1 MAGDRAGSG
10 PQAAEGERQWEAGSG
25 AAANRRHDE
34 GLKELGASRL
44 VTPQGQG
51 LVGGCRLGSLYVGNL
66 AHETTEADLRTAFSQ
81 FGTVVS
87 ARIVS
92 GRRGRPKGFAY
103 VEMADDASA
112 EAAMESLRGTQI
124 NGRTMDIVPEEPR
137 RGGRARRSGGRR
149 RR

>member
-1 MAGDRAGSG
+1 MG
-10 PQAAEGERQWEAGSG
+10 
-25 AAANRRHDE
+25 
-34 GLKELGASRL
+34 
-44 VTPQGQG
+44 T
-51 LVGGCRLGSLYVGNL
+51 LYVGNL

-87 ARIVS
+87 ARMVS

-103 VEMADDASA
+103 VEMADDAEA

-137 RGGRARRSGGRR
+137 RGGKARRSGGRR

>member
-1 MAGDRAGSG
+1 MG
-10 PQAAEGERQWEAGSG
+10 
-25 AAANRRHDE
+25 
-34 GLKELGASRL
+34 
-44 VTPQGQG
+44 T
-51 LVGGCRLGSLYVGNL
+51 LYVGNL
-66 AHETTEADLRTAFSQ
+66 AHETTEADLRTAFSP

-87 ARIVS
+87 AKMVS

-103 VEMADDASA
+103 VEMSDDTEA

-137 RGGRARRSGGRR
+137 RGGRARRGGGRR

>member
-1 MAGDRAGSG
+1 MAGDRAWSG
-10 PQAAEGERQWEAGSG
+10 PPAAKGERQREAGSG
-25 AAANRRHDE
+25 AAATGQHDE
-34 GLKELGASRL
+34 GIKELGAARL

-51 LVGGCRLGSLYVGNL
+51 LEGGCRLGTLYVGNL

-103 VEMADDASA
+103 VEMADDAA
-112 EAAMESLRGTQI
+112 TEAAMESLRGTQI

-137 RGGRARRSGGRR
+137 RGGKARRGGRR

>member
-10 PQAAEGERQWEAGSG
+10 PPAAKGERQREAGFG
-25 AAANRRHDE
+25 AAASGHHDE
-34 GLKELGASRL
+34 GIKELGAPRL

-51 LVGGCRLGSLYVGNL
+51 LEGGCRLGTLYVGNL
-66 AHETTEADLRTAFSQ
+66 AHETTEADLRTAFTP
-81 FGTVVS
+81 FGAVDSV
-87 ARIVS
+87 RIVS

-103 VEMADDASA
+103 VEMADDAAA